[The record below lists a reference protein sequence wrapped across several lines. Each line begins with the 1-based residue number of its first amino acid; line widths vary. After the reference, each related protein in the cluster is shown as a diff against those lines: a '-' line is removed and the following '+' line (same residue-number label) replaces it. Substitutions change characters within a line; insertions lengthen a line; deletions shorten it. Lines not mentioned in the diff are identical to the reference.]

1 MKGKVS
7 SSVSLCATGAQLKCE
22 VVDVSHLLNSQPPSL
37 SPKTLVGRPSF
48 LVLFLSQLLRDL
60 LFLPCHC
67 TCLKVDSYPPTDL
80 AYQLFLD
87 IPLYL

>member
-37 SPKTLVGRPSF
+37 SPKTLAGRPSF